1 MNRRERLIST
11 LKKLPVDRPPVCFYE
26 LNGLDENPKDLDPF
40 NIYSDP
46 SWKSLIELT
55 HERTDRIVMRKL
67 MPSNHPLHLP
77 ADFTKISESYDRQNN
92 LITKYTLP
100 TPDTTLTMQTQK
112 SKDLNTIW
120 TTEHL
125 LKDINDLKAY
135 LQTPFVLPSVLDI
148 SEIQKLENTLVDTGI
163 VMIDTPDPLCLAAEL
178 FDMAT
183 FTIIAMTEKQLF
195 HQLLKRFADVIYEKI
210 RFVSDNLPGRLWR
223 IYGPEYASPPY
234 LPPELFAEYVLE
246 YDKPIVKMIQQN
258 AGFARIHCHG
268 NIKSILDHIAATG
281 CLALDPIEPP
291 PQGDV
296 ELKYVR
302 EKYGQQLI
310 LFGNLEVSD
319 IENLPTPEFEKKV
332 LTALKEGFT
341 PQRTG
346 FVLMPSSCPYGRN
359 LPNLT
364 LSNYQRMVEL
374 TENF

>member
-148 SEIQKLENTLVDTGI
+148 SEIQKL
-163 VMIDTPDPLCLAAEL
+163 
-178 FDMAT
+178 
-183 FTIIAMTEKQLF
+183 
-195 HQLLKRFADVIYEKI
+195 
-210 RFVSDNLPGRLWR
+210 
-223 IYGPEYASPPY
+223 
-234 LPPELFAEYVLE
+234 
-246 YDKPIVKMIQQN
+246 
-258 AGFARIHCHG
+258 
-268 NIKSILDHIAATG
+268 
-281 CLALDPIEPP
+281 
-291 PQGDV
+291 
-296 ELKYVR
+296 
-302 EKYGQQLI
+302 
-310 LFGNLEVSD
+310 
-319 IENLPTPEFEKKV
+319 
-332 LTALKEGFT
+332 
-341 PQRTG
+341 
-346 FVLMPSSCPYGRN
+346 
-359 LPNLT
+359 
-364 LSNYQRMVEL
+364 
-374 TENF
+374 